1 MCSTVQT
8 INKFNSNKN
17 WLALLPK
24 NVTKLSFAS
33 VRMCDYKRL
42 SAHIFVDFCLQ
53 TTPTTS
59 EVLRCRSPSLYPPS
73 GQSHTPDVTQTRCR
87 TVAVLRRRCGSSDI
101 STSPSTSQH
110 PPTCGTTPPPKHQ
123 A

>member
-1 MCSTVQT
+1 MCSTVQV

-33 VRMCDYKRL
+33 VRMCDRKRL
-42 SAHIFVDFCLQ
+42 SVHNFVDFCLQ

-59 EVLRCRSPSLYPPS
+59 EVLRCRSPSRRPPS
-73 GQSHTPDVTQTRCR
+73 SCLTRQTLCRRDVVQSPFTVVEVDLCGRRPPCCR
-87 TVAVLRRRCGSSDI
+87 KPHGSLRSFSL
-101 STSPSTSQH
+101 T
-110 PPTCGTTPPPKHQ
+110 GTIF
-123 A
+123 